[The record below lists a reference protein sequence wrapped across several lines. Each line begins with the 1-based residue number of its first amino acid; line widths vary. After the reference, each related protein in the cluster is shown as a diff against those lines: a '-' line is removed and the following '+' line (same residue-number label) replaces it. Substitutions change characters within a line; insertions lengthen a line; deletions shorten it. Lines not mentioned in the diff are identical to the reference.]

1 MNLIDIVP
9 NKIRQVYGD
18 YIVQSQSYDAT
29 YMKSSGMVVVGTWKF
44 G

>member
-1 MNLIDIVP
+1 MSLIDIVS
-9 NKIRQVYGD
+9 NKIRQVHGY

-29 YMKSSGMVVVGTWKF
+29 YMKSSGMFVVGTWKF